1 MRLIPHF
8 LRAAVKNLRVEPIHS
23 PVAPRFTAAR
33 TQTLTST
40 RIAFKARKPKA
51 HPMTRFFPANL
62 LAAAQNLT
70 AGEIDINDVCH
81 RSPEVTRAASEVQ
94 FKLQRLV
101 EVAAFR
107 SAIAE
112 AIETV
117 IGEHDDCDPNAAT
130 PAAVAQELRRRAIA
144 IDEELAVV
152 HTEHRADDLVR
163 AARDARLRP
172 LMTAVNERMARAA
185 MGREGLAAAI
195 DAITSGRAAA
205 VSDPAQRRDILLNLG
220 VPSKKIS
227 DLLNSAEPPDPT
239 VKLQALREQVAALD
253 IEIAAFWAF
262 QNDPFK
268 RGFHLEGMGLDK
280 LVEAQRA
287 ATEQVPA

>member
-1 MRLIPHF
+1 MRLISHF
-8 LRAAVKNLRVEPIHS
+8 LRAAAKNLRVKPIAS
-23 PVAPRFTAAR
+23 PIAPRLTAAR
-33 TQTLTST
+33 TQTLTFA
-40 RIAFKARKPKA
+40 RIALKSHKPKA
-51 HPMTRFFPANL
+51 HPMTRFFPVKR
-62 LAAAQNLT
+62 LAADQNLT
-70 AGEIDINDVCH
+70 TNEVDINDVCH
-81 RSPEVTRAASEVQ
+81 RSPEVIRAASVVRL
-94 FKLQRLV
+94 KLQRLV
-101 EVAAFR
+101 EVAVFR

-117 IGEHDDCDPNAAT
+117 TGKHENRDLNVAT

-163 AARDARLRP
+163 AARDGRLRP
-172 LMTAVNERMARAA
+172 LMTAVNERMAKAA
-185 MGREGLAAAI
+185 MGRAGLAAAI
-195 DAITSGRAAA
+195 DAVTSGRAAA

-220 VPSKKIS
+220 VPSKKIN

-253 IEIAAFWAF
+253 IEVAAFSAF

-268 RGFHLEGMGLDK
+268 RGCHLEGMGLDE
-280 LVEAQRA
+280 LIEAQRA
-287 ATEQVPA
+287 ASEQVPA

>member
-1 MRLIPHF
+1 MSLIPQF
-8 LRAAVKNLRVEPIHS
+8 LRAAAKNLCVELVDS
-23 PVAPRFTAAR
+23 PTEPRFTAAR
-33 TQTLTST
+33 TQTLTSAFV
-40 RIAFKARKPKA
+40 AFKPRKPKD
-51 HPMTRFFPANL
+51 HPMPRFFPASL
-62 LAAAQNLT
+62 LAAARNLT
-70 AGEIDINDVCH
+70 ASEVDINDVCH
-81 RSPEVTRAASEVQ
+81 RSSEVIRAASAVQ

-112 AIETV
+112 AIKTT
-117 IGEHDDCDPNAAT
+117 IGEHENCDPNAAT
-130 PAAVAQELRRRAIA
+130 PAAVAQELRRRATE

-152 HTEHRADDLVR
+152 QTEHRADDRVR

-172 LMTAVNERMARAA
+172 LMTAVNERMAKAA
-185 MGREGLAAAI
+185 MGRASLAAAI
-195 DAITSGRAAA
+195 DTITSGRAAA

-220 VPSKKIS
+220 VPSKKIN

-253 IEIAAFWAF
+253 IEVAAFSAF

-268 RGFHLEGMGLDK
+268 RGCHLEGMGLDE
-280 LVEAQRA
+280 LIEAQRA